1 MSLRPSELRDVAR
14 ALEPE
19 LAGAVVQKVR
29 APWPGRLELELRQP
43 GRTVRLL
50 LSVESGL
57 GRLSV
62 IEARTLS
69 GQDSGPGPWLLRA
82 RKELTGRRLSAI
94 RCTGPRQVRL
104 VFEKG
109 GTSRTLV
116 AELDSPGAS
125 SCSAMARRR
134 SRRPRDRRAL
144 RCPERRWTTAARPR
158 DSGRRVG

>member
-29 APWPGRLELELRQP
+29 VPWPGRLELDLRQP

-69 GQDSGPGPWLLRA
+69 
-82 RKELTGRRLSAI
+82 
-94 RCTGPRQVRL
+94 
-104 VFEKG
+104 
-109 GTSRTLV
+109 
-116 AELDSPGAS
+116 
-125 SCSAMARRR
+125 
-134 SRRPRDRRAL
+134 
-144 RCPERRWTTAARPR
+144 
-158 DSGRRVG
+158 RV